1 MLDKPIY
8 VGFSTMDLSWLLK
21 HDFHYSYIKAE
32 HGCGAKLLLADTDS
46 LVFEIKTDD
55 GYENFYGDK
64 NLFNFSDYPK
74 DLRFYD
80 PFNKKVLAKW
90 KMKLK
95 EISLMS
101 LLY

>member
-1 MLDKPIY
+1 MR
-8 VGFSTMDLSWLLK
+8 SCNLK
-21 HDFHYSYIKAE
+21 FYRCSRIWINDDDFDMKE
-32 HGCGAKLLLADTDS
+32 
-46 LVFEIKTDD
+46 TDD

-80 PFNKKVLAKW
+80 PVNKKVLAKW

-95 EISLMS
+95 EILLMS